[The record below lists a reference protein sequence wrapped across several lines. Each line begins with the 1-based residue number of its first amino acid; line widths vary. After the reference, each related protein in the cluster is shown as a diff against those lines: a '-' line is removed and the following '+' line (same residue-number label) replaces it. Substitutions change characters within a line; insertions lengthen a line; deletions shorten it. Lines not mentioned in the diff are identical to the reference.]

1 MRTTLFASL
10 AIVFSCAFL
19 GLPGT
24 AHARWHRETV
34 RGNGQRVTV
43 ARDVKGF
50 DSVGIAVPCDSDIR
64 PGDFKVELTIDQNLE
79 GLVKTRLS
87 GKSLEIEVED
97 GKELKME
104 AACKLVIRLPHLG
117 GVGVASSGDAVVSGF
132 KESGPLDLAI
142 AGSGNLDYTGDSGD
156 IKAAIAG
163 SGDMTLAGTATHLDG
178 SIAGSGDL
186 DAHRLSAR
194 GGADL
199 SIAGSG
205 NIRAHV
211 EGGEV
216 DASIAGSGDITWTG
230 AARSGGRTVIG
241 SGRIRHDR
249 G

>member
-10 AIVFSCAFL
+10 AIVFTCAFL

-43 ARDVKGF
+43 TRALTGF
-50 DSVGIAVPCDSDIR
+50 DSVGVAVPCDADIR

-87 GKSLEIEVED
+87 GKSLEIETED
-97 GKELKME
+97 GKELKMDV
-104 AACKLVIRLPHLG
+104 ACKLVIRLPHLTG
-117 GVGVASSGDAVVSGF
+117 IGVAGSGDAVVSGF
-132 KESGPLDLAI
+132 KESGAIDLAI
-142 AGSGNLDYTGDSGD
+142 AGSGNLDYTGESGD
-156 IKAAIAG
+156 LKAAIAG
-163 SGDMTLAGTATHLDG
+163 SGDMTLAGSAKHLDG

-186 DAHRLSAR
+186 DAHRLSAKD
-194 GGADL
+194 GADL

-216 DASIAGSGDITWTG
+216 DASIAGSGDINWTG
-230 AARSGGRTVIG
+230 GARAGGRTVIG
-241 SGRIRHDR
+241 SGRIHHDR